1 MFETNLNVRFNDC
14 DSLGH
19 VNNSVYFTYFE
30 EARKGLFHIFNHNL
44 SIKSWNLIV
53 ASTNCDFLQE
63 VGYAQKI
70 KVYTWVSRIGKS
82 SFDVEHS
89 IEDENKNCIARG
101 KAVLVNFNFEDKK
114 SMPINNEI
122 REELLKHTSLK

>member
-19 VNNSVYFTYFE
+19 VNNSV
-30 EARKGLFHIFNHNL
+30 
-44 SIKSWNLIV
+44 
-53 ASTNCDFLQE
+53 CDLLQE
-63 VGYAQKI
+63 IGYAQKI
-70 KVYTWVSRIGKS
+70 KVYTCVSRIGKS

-101 KAVLVNFNFEDKK
+101 KAVLVNLKGIRPLCAGKK
-114 SMPINNEI
+114 ISLHNINT
-122 REELLKHTSLK
+122 LVTTF